1 MNRIRSRSIRQA
13 VLVAATSLALVAC
26 AGGPATGGASGTP
39 TPVRTT
45 GTATGAVPPS
55 APASSSR
62 LPTFSGNAT
71 VLIEID
77 GTPHELTGGRCDI
90 QELPADLGGG
100 WVFALN
106 LGTPSTAPGGPDYIG
121 IVFDIS
127 DGTAPDGRY
136 EGVLATATVDG
147 FGFNI
152 GDNVVNVRNG
162 GTEGDLT
169 GETRPD
175 NKPVRAA
182 FSC

>member
-1 MNRIRSRSIRQA
+1 MNTIRSRSITQA
-13 VLVAATSLALVAC
+13 ILLAAASLAIAAC
-26 AGGPATGGASGTP
+26 AGAPAGSGPASPT
-39 TPVRTT
+39 TPVRATS
-45 GTATGAVPPS
+45 TGAAPPS
-55 APASSSR
+55 VPSSSSR
-62 LPTFSGNAT
+62 LPTFSGSAT

-90 QELPADLGGG
+90 AEMPADMGGG

-106 LGTPSTAPGGPDYIG
+106 LGTPSTTPDGPDYVG
-121 IVFDIS
+121 IVIDIP

-152 GDNVVNVRNG
+152 GENVLNIRNG